1 MVRWR
6 FVLSEDDNAGQCA
19 EKLMRKILVVV
30 GAFLALMIGAIY
42 LAKLLHPTTPT
53 FSDADLRPAR
63 VELPASSNAFPL
75 LIEAGGLLTTTEAE
89 RPLLARLANGDFWDD
104 EQAQEFLRENATALT
119 TLNAALARPNFQVD
133 AITNFD
139 AKFPYMEEWRQLTRL
154 LLVEARSSFRNGD
167 EALAFTKVLGII
179 RFGHRVEGSG
189 GNTLHYL
196 TGAAIK
202 SRALGC
208 LRQFTDVTKLPANHL
223 LQMAKQ
229 LETYEADQNM
239 LRESLKV
246 EYLTQATFFDEFPNG
261 TTIVSNA
268 RPTAVSRFAY
278 DATKSKME
286 LAEQIRRTMAA
297 VTNYYATGIQEMP
310 KERTKRSAFWL
321 IFRGNVGG
329 TLLNEMTLPSRRA
342 LLARKCQENVALRAT
357 RVVLALR
364 AFHMNQGRN
373 PQSLAELLP
382 DYLGAIPLDDFDG
395 EPLRYSPA
403 RKVIY
408 SIGPD
413 LTDDGGVE
421 STNEMKTGDIVFPF
435 NF

>member
-1 MVRWR
+1 M
-6 FVLSEDDNAGQCA
+6 SEDDNAGQCA
-19 EKLMRKILVVV
+19 EKLLRKILVVV
-30 GAFLALMIGAIY
+30 GRLFWSLMIGAIY

-75 LIEAGGLLTTTEAE
+75 LIEAGGLLDDNRSGKTITRSVGE
-89 RPLLARLANGDFWDD
+89 RRLWDD
-104 EQAQEFLRENATALT
+104 EQAQGFLRENATALT

-357 RVVLALR
+357 RVVC
-364 AFHMNQGRN
+364 
-373 PQSLAELLP
+373 
-382 DYLGAIPLDDFDG
+382 
-395 EPLRYSPA
+395 PA
-403 RKVIY
+403 RLSHESGTQS
-408 SIGPD
+408 SI
-413 LTDDGGVE
+413 TGGIA
-421 STNEMKTGDIVFPF
+421 SRLSRGNPF
-435 NF
+435 GRLRW